1 MNTFRLILA
10 TVSILATLSGWPG
23 TALAQESA
31 TATNTP
37 QPVPPKPKPPLV
49 AVFLGDS
56 YTKYWGKSGAFRGR
70 PYVIEGRSGATSE
83 AMLVSKDGKP
93 SLFEAQLALKPQVL
107 VIMAGIND
115 FGQGRPPEAVMP
127 NLATMVTQARAA
139 GIRVVLCTQPPVG
152 PKGDNYAKS
161 RNTKDN
167 LVKLNELIR
176 AYCAANQVVLCDFH
190 PALVGE
196 DGFRKPEYH
205 AVDPND
211 DVHPGPKAFE
221 VMTPLAEV
229 AIKTALA
236 QDAPPAPAGK

>member
-1 MNTFRLILA
+1 MNAHRLIIA
-10 TVSILATLSGWPG
+10 TVGILAALPGWSG
-23 TALAQESA
+23 TALAQEST
-31 TATNTP
+31 TATTTP
-37 QPVPPKPKPPLV
+37 QPASPIPKVPPV

-56 YTKYWGKSGAFRGR
+56 YTKYWGKSGAFIGR
-70 PYVIEGRSGATSE
+70 PYVIAGQSGATSE
-83 AMLVSKDGKP
+83 WMLLSKDGKP

-115 FGQGRPPEAVMP
+115 FGQGHPPEAVMP

-167 LVKLNELIR
+167 LVKLNGLIR

-205 AVDPND
+205 AVNPED

-221 VMTPLAEV
+221 VMTPLAEA
-229 AIKTALA
+229 AIKTALS
-236 QDAPPAPAGK
+236 QEVNPAPAGK